1 MVEEA
6 NPVMIRVIRSIH
18 TLIALL
24 MIASMAI
31 VYYSAISQTYDI
43 LLYLSSG
50 ALLIEGIVITIN
62 KGDCPFSYLQRKYGD
77 DKAFFELFLPKNIAR
92 HMFRFNFVVITIGYV
107 LLLFRL
113 IIAV

>member
-18 TLIALL
+18 TLIALV

-31 VYYSAISQTYDI
+31 VYYSAISETYDI
-43 LLYLSSG
+43 LLYLALG